1 MAMARA
7 LPSIRQRQM
16 ESTACGSGARA
27 SGTTVPRVWNTWV
40 RRSCFGDAALLVFL
54 FAQCLDG
61 IFTYVGIVSFGPDI
75 EANPLVAGLMAAIGH
90 GAGLL
95 TAKAVAIALGI
106 ALHVRQVHAAVA
118 ALAAFYVVAAVLP
131 WVAILFT

>member
-1 MAMARA
+1 
-7 LPSIRQRQM
+7 LEP
-16 ESTACGSGARA
+16 TACASGTRA
-27 SGTTVPRVWNTWV
+27 SGTTVPAVWNTWL
-40 RRSCFGDAALLVFL
+40 RRSRFGDAALLVFL
-54 FAQCLDG
+54 LAQCLDG
-61 IFTYVGIVSFGPDI
+61 VFTYVGVISFGPGI
-75 EANPLVAGLMAAIGH
+75 EANPLVAGLMTAVGH

-95 TAKAVAIALGI
+95 TAKAVAVALGI